1 VRRGV
6 LAGWLL
12 ALPVSGA
19 AQVPVYPRSIIAGG
33 IEARGYSFASG
44 FASGSIRQVS
54 TPIGAV
60 IPFGERLSFDIGTA
74 YAYTVREAP
83 DGTEGEIS
91 GLTDT
96 QVRASY
102 VFGQDQVVATLVANL
117 PTGTRTETNLPDL
130 QAAGAISSSFLLFP
144 VNSYTNG
151 VSLTGGLAFAF
162 QSGSWNL
169 GLSAGARVSGEYE
182 PYAGTDVTY
191 QPGLEGRLRLGA
203 DRLVGSSRL
212 SLGFT
217 VSDFG
222 TDEFTNGSYRPGNRL
237 VGEATLI
244 APLGA
249 STLTAYVWDYY
260 RTNSDDGSNTL
271 GDYGNAE
278 NLLDAGVTA
287 TSPLTRSLSLLSLVE
302 VRSWAP
308 DAGSGF
314 LAGAGLGLRV
324 AAGDHFS
331 LSAGG
336 RLDTGSIAS
345 PSGADYDLTGWGATG
360 FVRYE
365 W

>member
-1 VRRGV
+1 MSRAT
-6 LAGWLL
+6 LTTLLL
-12 ALPVSGA
+12 ALPAAGA
-19 AQVPVYPRSIIAGG
+19 AQLPVYPRNIAAGG
-33 IEARGYSFASG
+33 IEARGYSFGSG
-44 FASGSIRQVS
+44 FTSASISQVS
-54 TPIGAV
+54 MPIAAV
-60 IPFGERLSFDIGTA
+60 VPFGERLSFDLGTA

-117 PTGTRTETNLPDL
+117 PTGVQTEANLPDL

-151 VSLTGGLAFAF
+151 GSLTGGLAFAF
-162 QSGSWNL
+162 QAGTWNL

-182 PYAGTDVTY
+182 PYAGTDVSY
-191 QPGLEGRLRLGA
+191 QPGVEGRLRLGA

-212 SLGFT
+212 SFGFT

-260 RTNSDDGSNTL
+260 RTNSNDDSNTL

-278 NLLDAGVTA
+278 NLLDAGVSA
-287 TSPLTRSLSLLSLVE
+287 NSPLTRSLSLLSLVE

-308 DAGSGF
+308 DGGDGF

-324 AAGDHFS
+324 ATGDHFS

-336 RLDTGSIAS
+336 RLDTGSITS
-345 PSGADYDLTGWGATG
+345 PSGTDYDLSGWGATV

>member
-1 VRRGV
+1 VSRAA
-6 LAGWLL
+6 LAALLL
-12 ALPVSGA
+12 ALPA
-19 AQVPVYPRSIIAGG
+19 AGVAQAPVYPRRVLAGG

-44 FASGSIRQVS
+44 FASASVSQVS
-54 TPIGAV
+54 SPIAAV
-60 IPFGERLSFDIGTA
+60 IPLGERLAFDIGTA
-74 YAYTVREAP
+74 YADTRREAP

-91 GLTDT
+91 GFTDT
-96 QVRASY
+96 QLRASY

-151 VSLTGGLAFAF
+151 ASLTGGLAFGF
-162 QSGSWNL
+162 QAGSWNL
-169 GLSAGARVSGEYE
+169 GLAAGARVSGEYE

-203 DRLVGSSRL
+203 DRLIGSSRL

-237 VGEATLI
+237 VGEATLL
-244 APLGA
+244 APVGG

-260 RTNSDDGSNTL
+260 RSNSDDGANTL

-287 TSPLTRSLSLLSLVE
+287 TSPLTPSLSLLSLVE
-302 VRSWAP
+302 MRAWSP
-308 DAGSGF
+308 DGGHGF
-314 LAGAGLGLRV
+314 LAGAGLGLRL
-324 AAGDHFS
+324 AACDHFS
-331 LSAGG
+331 VSAGG

-345 PSGADYDLTGWGATG
+345 PSGTDYDLSGWGATG

>member
-1 VRRGV
+1 VSRAALAV
-6 LAGWLL
+6 LLL
-12 ALPVSGA
+12 VIPAAGA
-19 AQVPVYPRSIIAGG
+19 AQAPVYPRRVVAGG
-33 IEARGYSFASG
+33 IEARGYSFANG
-44 FASGSIRQVS
+44 FASASVSQVS
-54 TPIGAV
+54 TPIAAVVPIGA
-60 IPFGERLSFDIGTA
+60 RLAFDIGTA
-74 YAYTVREAP
+74 YAYTRREAP

-91 GLTDT
+91 GFTDT
-96 QVRASY
+96 QLRASY
-102 VFGQDQVVATLVANL
+102 VFGRDQVVATLVANL
-117 PTGTRTETNLPDL
+117 PTGVQTEANLPAL
-130 QAAGAISSSFLLFP
+130 QASGAISSSFLLFP

-151 VSLTGGLAFAF
+151 ASLTGGLAFAF
-162 QSGSWNL
+162 QAGSWNL
-169 GLSAGARVSGEYE
+169 GLAAGARMSGEYE

-212 SLGFT
+212 SFGLT
-217 VSDFG
+217 LSDFG

-237 VGEATLI
+237 VGEATLL
-244 APLGA
+244 APLGG

-260 RTNSDDGSNTL
+260 RGNSDDDSNTL

-287 TSPLTRSLSLLSLVE
+287 TSPLSRSLSLLSLVE

-308 DAGSGF
+308 DGGSGF
-314 LAGAGLGLRV
+314 LAGAGLGLRLTTGEHV
-324 AAGDHFS
+324 S

-360 FVRYE
+360 FLRYE

>member
-1 VRRGV
+1 MSRAA
-6 LAGWLL
+6 LATLLL
-12 ALPVSGA
+12 ALPATGA
-19 AQVPVYPRSIIAGG
+19 AQIPVYPRNIVAGG

-44 FASGSIRQVS
+44 FASASISQVS
-54 TPIGAV
+54 TPIAAV
-60 IPFGERLSFDIGTA
+60 VPFGKRLSFDIGTA
-74 YAYTVREAP
+74 YAYSVREAP

-102 VFGQDQVVATLVANL
+102 VFAQDQVVATLVANL
-117 PTGTRTETNLPDL
+117 ATGAQTEANLPDL

-151 VSLTGGLAFAF
+151 ASLTGGLAFAF
-162 QSGSWNL
+162 QAGSWNL

-182 PYAGTDVTY
+182 PYAGTGVTY
-191 QPGLEGRLRLGA
+191 QPGVEGRLRLGV

-212 SLGFT
+212 SFGFT

-249 STLTAYVWDYY
+249 STVTAYIWDYY
-260 RTNSDDGSNTL
+260 RTNSDDDSNTL

-287 TSPLTRSLSLLSLVE
+287 TSPLTRSLSLLSLIE

-308 DAGSGF
+308 EGGSGI
-314 LAGAGLGLRV
+314 LAGAGVGLRV
-324 AAGDHFS
+324 APGEHLS
-331 LSAGG
+331 LSTGG

-345 PSGADYDLTGWGATG
+345 PSGTDYDLTGWGATG
-360 FVRYE
+360 FIRYE